1 MIKRIALI
9 WGVGILLFAGIMLF
23 AQTPAPKP
31 SEAPAL
37 EISTSIAIA
46 AIEEK
51 KKGLIDTLN
60 TLQSQEQQVIAE
72 WATQHKGWKID
83 PQQGFKVV
91 KDEPAKVEKK

>member
-9 WGVGILLFAGIMLF
+9 WGAGILLFAGIMLF

-31 SEAPAL
+31 NDPPAL
-37 EISTSIAIA
+37 EISTTIAIA

-60 TLQSQEQQVIAE
+60 TLQSQEQQVLAE
-72 WATQHKGWKID
+72 WAAQHKGWKID
-83 PQQGFKVV
+83 PANGFKVV
-91 KDEPAKVEKK
+91 KDEPAKAEKK